1 MSPSFNQIIGIARS
15 GMQSRMLDL
24 DSISNNLSNIHTTG
38 YKGARLNFQEMLKD
52 KALSGVQPVSS
63 QISHLQGH
71 LETTGNVLDLA
82 VEGAGFFALK
92 LPGGKTGYT
101 RDGNF
106 SLDGS
111 GKIVNADGIPL
122 VWSGTTIP
130 EDAEGIK
137 VLTDG
142 SVMMKSGS
150 EWTELGKISLTT
162 FPNASGLTTDGGNIF
177 MESDVS
183 GKARVG
189 AAATDGFGLIHG
201 YSLER
206 SNINLSNEFARMVRT
221 QRAFETAVTALKKTD
236 EMISLAINIR

>member
-38 YKGARLNFQEMLKD
+38 YKGARLNFQEMLKE

-71 LETTGNVLDLA
+71 LETTGNALDLA
-82 VEGAGFFALK
+82 VEGSGFFGLK
-92 LPGGKTGYT
+92 LSDGKTGYT

-111 GKIVNADGIPL
+111 GRIVNADGLPL
-122 VWSGTTIP
+122 VWSGTTVP

-142 SVMMKSGS
+142 SVMIQKGT
-150 EWTELGKISLTT
+150 EWTELGKISLTN
-162 FPNASGLTTDGGNIF
+162 FPNASGLTSFGGNIF
-177 MESDVS
+177 IESDVS
-183 GKARVG
+183 GKAKVG
-189 AAATDGFGLIHG
+189 SATSDGYGLIHG
-201 YSLER
+201 FSLER
-206 SNINLSNEFARMVRT
+206 SNISLSNEFARMVRT

-236 EMISLAINIR
+236 EMISLAINLR